1 MSTKPT
7 ETLMYVLVISNHVN
21 VQRLYV
27 DNLIIRGYLAVG
39 ATSPAKIERL
49 ISRHPPALLL
59 LCQVPSADESDYNAI
74 MAHPALSDVP
84 VLLLSVDD
92 NAPRWMD
99 DSRTVYNVHPLPI
112 SRLTDT
118 VDQMI
123 AAVW

>member
-39 ATSPAKIERL
+39 ANSPARIEQL
-49 ISRHPPALLL
+49 IARHPPALVL
-59 LCQVPSADESDYNAI
+59 LCQVPSADESDYKVI
-74 MAHPALSDVP
+74 MAHPALNDVP
-84 VLLLSVDD
+84 VLLLSVDN

-99 DSRTVYNVHPLPI
+99 DSRTVYDIHPLPI
-112 SRLTDT
+112 SRLIDT
-118 VDQMI
+118 VDAMI
-123 AAVW
+123 TAGW

>member
-1 MSTKPT
+1 MSAKPT

-39 ATSPAKIERL
+39 TTSPAKIERL
-49 ISRHPPALLL
+49 IARHPPALVL
-59 LCQVPSADESDYNAI
+59 LCQVPSVDESGYNAI
-74 MAHPALSDVP
+74 ISHPALNGVP
-84 VLLLSVDD
+84 ILLLSVDD

-99 DSRTVYNVHPLPI
+99 DSRTVYDVHPLPL

-118 VDQMI
+118 VNEMI
-123 AAVW
+123 AAAW